1 MNIDRI
7 IRENIQM
14 LIDESHL
21 KVVDNIDEVVKLLE
35 SGWKSGDDVWW
46 VKIEARLKDYKKYN
60 MRNPNRKPKWWKQVN
75 GPDGTKRENHVGY
88 VIVRGATKEACVRSL
103 KNAVV
108 HLNPWAARQIGS
120 KTIYSNGNAEAIRMV
135 CNNFFARAYIT
146 INSRSMQ
153 STIDKARDDKKNG
166 LFRGREFHHRV
177 GQSRS
182 GIDSSGVNWTVNRP
196 LGLIDCDVDDVQAQT
211 ELENYLASQGVKP
224 LLKRPS
230 HDGMHYIIKISDGE
244 KLDFSFMDKYSSGN
258 RAGDPNVLFKPDAN
272 LLLYS
277 AIG

>member
-120 KTIYSNGNAEAIRMV
+120 KTVYSNGNAEAIRMV

-153 STIDKARDDKKNG
+153 NTIDKARDDKKNG

-182 GIDSSGVNWTVNRP
+182 GIDPSGVNWTVNRP
-196 LGLIDCDVDDVQAQT
+196 LGLIDCDVDDVQAQQ
-211 ELENYLASQGVKP
+211 ELDNYLASKGIQP
-224 LLKRPS
+224 LFRKPS
-230 HDGMHYIIKISDGE
+230 HDGMHYVIKIKDAEG
-244 KLDFSFMDKYSSGN
+244 LDFSFMDKYATGN

>member
-1 MNIDRI
+1 
-7 IRENIQM
+7 M